1 MKRKGKGFSEER
13 VFEIAQG
20 ALVRWW
26 WVKEARSTYYLYAQA
41 SATDLCDS
49 CWEAKRRYSVFYNS
63 GQSEP
68 PERITSIIF
77 YSILILFY
85 LFWYLKSKFENQEM
99 RR

>member
-20 ALVRWW
+20 